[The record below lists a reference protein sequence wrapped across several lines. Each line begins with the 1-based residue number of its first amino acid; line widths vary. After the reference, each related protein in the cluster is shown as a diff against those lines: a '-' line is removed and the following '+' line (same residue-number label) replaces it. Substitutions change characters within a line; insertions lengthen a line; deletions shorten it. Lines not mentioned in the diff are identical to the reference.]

1 MAVTLKAKLREDRT
15 KSATK
20 KLRNEG
26 NVPAVVYGKGIDTKS
41 IYVDSVDLIKTVR
54 EEGRNAIISL
64 DVENDEPVDVM
75 IQEYQMD
82 PLKDFLLHVDF
93 YKVDLT
99 EAMDVEVS
107 LRLEGEPAGV
117 REGGILQQPF
127 YELQIRAIPS
137 AIPEEITV
145 DVSELEI
152 GDALTIGD
160 LPQSDEYEYL
170 DEEDTAIATVLP
182 PETEEEEGDTPD
194 LSVEPELVGADEQDE
209 ESTEED

>member
-1 MAVTLKAKLREDRT
+1 MAVTLKAKLREDQT